1 MKELRFQ
8 RLRWNSPW
16 LTLHGPATALGA
28 WILLAQAWRG
38 FFIGNTLLG
47 IGVFVL
53 GMLVCI
59 CCLETVHVTAEE
71 IQLRLGPIVLRRIP
85 TATVQSLVR
94 THVYIG
100 TGESLGESLIILS
113 LYSEEELH
121 KRDKGLHANA
131 DDFYNTHLFCGIMP
145 RAEGLWLS
153 YSKERMEQLQAA
165 LPGVTEF
172 KRR

>member
-28 WILLAQAWRG
+28 WILLAQVWRG

-71 IQLRLGPIVLRRIP
+71 IQLRLGPIILRRIP
-85 TATVQSLVR
+85 ITTVRTLVR
-94 THVYIG
+94 VYVSVG
-100 TGESLGESLIILS
+100 RGESCGESLIILS
-113 LYSEEELH
+113 PKSEEEL
-121 KRDKGLHANA
+121 RELSNREQVDL
-131 DDFYNTHLFCGIMP
+131 DTFYAAHCFCGIMP
-145 RAEGLWLS
+145 RSEGLWLF
-153 YSKERMEQLQAA
+153 YSCERMEQLQAA

-172 KRR
+172 TRK